1 MERIV
6 IQVDG
11 AVARKWRSS
20 SRELKEEV
28 VQLVSTLI
36 SERKYDDTITPA
48 THAQE
53 GFVDYLDKLRDR
65 MEQRGLTQEK
75 LDDILR
81 DE

>member
-6 IQVDG
+6 IQVDD

-20 SRELKEEV
+20 SKELKEEV
-28 VQLVSTLI
+28 VQLISELI
-36 SERKYDDTITPA
+36 SEQNYDDMTMPIP
-48 THAQE
+48 QVKE